1 MYKINQPINKTFYI
15 DVLGKLYLPQE
26 KKEIDANSR
35 EAKRIDKENSDFEAI
50 NRDDIKVGDTV
61 CVLSSSSDKLFFLAR
76 TVAVT
81 AQKLQIHWY
90 GSKKIDST
98 YTLEYG
104 QKASKGLG
112 PPNLATIWRH
122 TIIYNINTIWY
133 VYILFSTI
141 CCL

>member
-1 MYKINQPINKTFYI
+1 M
-15 DVLGKLYLPQE
+15 
-26 KKEIDANSR
+26 
-35 EAKRIDKENSDFEAI
+35 
-50 NRDDIKVGDTV
+50 

-112 PPNLATIWRH
+112 APNVATIWRH
-122 TIIYNINTIWY
+122 TIIDTVKSVKGQRGKIDTSELKRLIALATEATANR
-133 VYILFSTI
+133 S
-141 CCL
+141 